1 MKNNYFNLSFL
12 KDQLYC
18 SISFDFLYYFFLPF
32 YSSLI
37 VMAISYYC
45 STGNIEQR
53 FLVETTTSF
62 LLPLSDLKEIDPIY
76 LGPFLK
82 E

>member
-12 KDQLYC
+12 KEQLYC
-18 SISFDFLYYFFLPF
+18 SISFDYLYYFFLPF

-45 STGNIEQR
+45 SNGNIEKR
-53 FLVETTTSF
+53 FLVETTTS
-62 LLPLSDLKEIDPIY
+62 LILPLRDLKEIAPIY
-76 LGPFLK
+76 LGPILK